1 MAFKRDKSKTFK
13 PFEVIP
19 EGDYEVMTKTVDYN
33 TTNGGTLYIDIP
45 MVIRNDVEQ
54 ECKNQHIWHA
64 VWKKKDPSED
74 DLACEGFSYA
84 GINQMLNAVNAP
96 EDAEYA
102 KIEDCFAD
110 MSYKPVH
117 ITVEHQEYNGKT
129 QARIRYVSA
138 TNYPDVKHEWS
149 KKDAPPDPSLL
160 DDDGDLPF

>member
-1 MAFKRDKSKTFK
+1 MAFKRDKSKKFD
-13 PFEVIP
+13 FSLIP
-19 EGDYEVMTKTVDYN
+19 AGDYEVMTKAVDYN
-33 TTNGGTLYIDIP
+33 TTAGGTLYIDIP

-54 ECKNQHIWHA
+54 DCKNRHIWHA
-64 VWKKKDPSED
+64 IWKKKDPTED

-110 MSYKPVH
+110 MSYKPVR
-117 ITVEHQEYNGKT
+117 ITVKYKEKDGKT
-129 QARIRYVSA
+129 NRNIYVSA